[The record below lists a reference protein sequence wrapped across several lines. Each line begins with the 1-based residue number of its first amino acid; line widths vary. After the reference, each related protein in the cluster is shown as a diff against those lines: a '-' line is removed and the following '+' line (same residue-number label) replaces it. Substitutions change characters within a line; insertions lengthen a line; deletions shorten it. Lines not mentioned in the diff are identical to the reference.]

1 MNNWYK
7 TFIKTSQSAP
17 TRQSTSIYR
26 GIMVYEVEVPSS
38 GDAQSDE
45 KRASEEAANLYQ
57 KVFRAVGDEV
67 LSFDSPSL
75 YRNT

>member
-1 MNNWYK
+1 
-7 TFIKTSQSAP
+7 
-17 TRQSTSIYR
+17 
-26 GIMVYEVEVPSS
+26 MVYEVEVPSS